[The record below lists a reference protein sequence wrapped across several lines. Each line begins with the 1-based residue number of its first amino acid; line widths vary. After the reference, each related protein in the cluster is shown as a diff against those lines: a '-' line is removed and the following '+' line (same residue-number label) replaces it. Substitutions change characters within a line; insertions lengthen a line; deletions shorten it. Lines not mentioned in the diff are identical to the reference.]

1 MTILITA
8 AKETMPDPDLEIR
21 GRGWGEGGGGGAV
34 PKKFFGIFG
43 PQFGLNIRGGGGS
56 GPPLDP
62 PMNRKASGLRC
73 KFATKLMTCSPVL
86 LFSFHQELINAQVA
100 GLGTSNAERKPRGR
114 CYAGIGCTNSG

>member
-1 MTILITA
+1 
-8 AKETMPDPDLEIR
+8 MPDSDLEIR
-21 GRGWGEGGGGGAV
+21 DRDRGRGGNSPQKIFWDLRSSVWSKYKGG
-34 PKKFFGIFG
+34 
-43 PQFGLNIRGGGGS
+43 GGGGS

-86 LFSFHQELINAQVA
+86 LFSFHQELINARVA

>member
-1 MTILITA
+1 MTTLITA
-8 AKETMPDPDLEIR
+8 AKETKIFWDLR
-21 GRGWGEGGGGGAV
+21 SSVWSKYKGR
-34 PKKFFGIFG
+34 
-43 PQFGLNIRGGGGS
+43 GGGS